1 MHLIAIA
8 CYDPEAQ
15 KNASHRFHRAR
26 RIVAVAVHR
35 GARRTQADAGQ
46 STFPFA
52 IAETSMSQH
61 YRAISW
67 NPQKLR
73 YDLVM
78 AAGLALYLALFVGV
92 SSFTNPNATIETL
105 LIRAFGT
112 AALLLL
118 HVVLLIGPLCRL
130 QPRFLPLLYNRRHLG
145 VTTFVMGLAH
155 GGFALFQFHA
165 LGNVNPLV
173 SLLISNRRFD
183 SLANFPF
190 QPLGAVALV
199 ILFLMAAT
207 SHDFWLKQLSP
218 RTWKRLHMLVYAAYA
233 LLIAHVALGV
243 LQAETNPVLARA
255 LAVGLSVVLIGHL
268 LAAQRERAIDT
279 EHHSTIESGFVEV
292 CRLGEVPEKRARVVS
307 LNGERIAVFKH
318 DGKLSAL
325 SNVCQ
330 HQNGPLG
337 EGRIVDGCVTCPW
350 HGYQYVPETGASP
363 PPFNERV
370 ATYRVKLID
379 GVVYVNPEPV
389 AQDGILC
396 HIANV

>member
-1 MHLIAIA
+1 
-8 CYDPEAQ
+8 
-15 KNASHRFHRAR
+15 
-26 RIVAVAVHR
+26 
-35 GARRTQADAGQ
+35 
-46 STFPFA
+46 
-52 IAETSMSQH
+52 MSQH

-67 NPQKLR
+67 NPQKRR
-73 YDLVM
+73 YDAVIAAALV
-78 AAGLALYLALFVGV
+78 LYVALFVGV
-92 SSFTNPNATIETL
+92 GGWVNPNATIETL

-165 LGNVNPLV
+165 LGDVNPLV

-190 QPLGAVALV
+190 QPLGTIALV

-218 RTWKRLHMLVYAAYA
+218 QMWKRLHMLVYVAYA

-243 LQAETNPVLARA
+243 LQAETNPLLSGV
-255 LAVGLSVVLIGHL
+255 LAVGMLAVLIVHL
-268 LAAQRERAIDT
+268 LAAQREHATDRQRHAY
-279 EHHSTIESGFVEV
+279 IEAGFVEV
-292 CRLGEVPEKRARVVS
+292 CRLAEIPENRARIVS
-307 LNGERIAVFKH
+307 LNGERIAVFKY
-318 DGKLSAL
+318 DGKLAAL

-337 EGRIVDGCVTCPW
+337 EGRIIDGCVTCPW
-350 HGYQYVPETGASP
+350 HGYQYLPETGASP
-363 PPFNERV
+363 PPFQERV
-370 ATYRVKLID
+370 ATYPVKLID
-379 GVVYVNPEPV
+379 GVVYVNPKPVVSMASAAPV
-389 AQDGILC
+389 AQDGLLC
-396 HIANV
+396 YTASV

>member
-1 MHLIAIA
+1 
-8 CYDPEAQ
+8 
-15 KNASHRFHRAR
+15 
-26 RIVAVAVHR
+26 
-35 GARRTQADAGQ
+35 
-46 STFPFA
+46 
-52 IAETSMSQH
+52 MSLR

-67 NPQKLR
+67 NPQKRR
-73 YDLVM
+73 YDAVM
-78 AAGLALYLALFVGV
+78 AASSGLYLALFVGV
-92 SSFTNPNATIETL
+92 SAFTNPNATIETL

-118 HVVLLIGPLCRL
+118 HVILLIGPLCRL

-165 LGNVNPLV
+165 LGDTNPLV

-190 QPLGAVALV
+190 QPLGFIALV

-218 RTWKRLHMLVYAAYA
+218 VMWKRLHMLVYAAYA

-243 LQAETNPVLARA
+243 LQAETNPLLAGVLAA
-255 LAVGLSVVLIGHL
+255 GMIVVLTVHL
-268 LAAQRERAIDT
+268 LAAQREHAMDKQPFET
-279 EHHSTIESGFVEV
+279 GFVAV
-292 CRLGEVPEKRARVVS
+292 CALGEIPEKRARVIS

-350 HGYQYVPETGASP
+350 HGYQYLPETGVSP
-363 PPFNERV
+363 PPFKERV

-389 AQDGILC
+389 GQDGILSYTPS
-396 HIANV
+396 V

>member
-1 MHLIAIA
+1 
-8 CYDPEAQ
+8 
-15 KNASHRFHRAR
+15 
-26 RIVAVAVHR
+26 
-35 GARRTQADAGQ
+35 
-46 STFPFA
+46 
-52 IAETSMSQH
+52 
-61 YRAISW
+61 
-67 NPQKLR
+67 
-73 YDLVM
+73 
-78 AAGLALYLALFVGV
+78 
-92 SSFTNPNATIETL
+92 L
-105 LIRAFGT
+105 LM
-112 AALLLL
+112 L
-118 HVVLLIGPLCRL
+118 HVVLVIGPLCRL

-145 VTTFVMGLAH
+145 VMTFVMGLAH

-165 LGNVNPLV
+165 LGDVNPLV

-190 QPLGAVALV
+190 QPLGLAALV

-218 RTWKRLHMLVYAAYA
+218 RAWKRLHMLVYAAYG

-243 LQAETNPVLARA
+243 LQAETNPL
-255 LAVGLSVVLIGHL
+255 LAVALGVGMLIVLTVHL
-268 LAAQRERAIDT
+268 LAAQREHAQDQQPTDT
-279 EHHSTIESGFVEV
+279 GFVAV
-292 CRLGEVPEKRARVVS
+292 CRLGEIPEKRARVIS

-330 HQNGPLG
+330 HQNGPIG
-337 EGRIVDGCVTCPW
+337 EGRIIDGCVTCPW
-350 HGYQYVPETGASP
+350 HGYQYLPETGASP

-389 AQDGILC
+389 
-396 HIANV
+396 